1 MAVRP
6 TRVGP
11 VPASEV
17 AARAGARLDPR
28 GANVSLTGAT
38 VDSRGVLPGDLFGA
52 VPGFSTHGATFASAA
67 VAAGAAAVLT
77 DTQGAALASP
87 TGVPV
92 MVSDDPRQALGLASA
107 AIYGD
112 PSRALTL
119 IGITGTNGKT
129 TTTYFIDA
137 ALRRVHAK
145 TGLLGTVE
153 MRIGGESLPAVRTT
167 VEAPAFQAI
176 LARMLE
182 VGVSAA
188 TMEVSSHALELGRV
202 AGSHFAVAA
211 FSNLQRDHLDF
222 HPTME
227 DYFRAKARLFTPE
240 LSERGVVCVDD
251 EWGVRLAKEASIPI
265 VRLATRPEGGAAEWR
280 VGDMRLAADG
290 VGTDFVLV
298 GPAGERITASSPLPA
313 RINVS
318 NAALAVIVAIEA
330 GVPLAEAVA
339 GVASAPGVPGRM
351 QRILERD
358 AETPLAIV
366 DYAHTPDALERALE
380 GARTVTPGRL
390 ISVFG
395 AGGDRDTGKR
405 PQFGK
410 VAAALADVVVVTDD
424 NPRSEEPGAIREGI
438 LAGLRQERP
447 SMRDVHEV
455 APRED
460 AIRFALALAAPGDT
474 ILLSGKGHEDY
485 QEVAGVKH
493 PFSDPEE
500 LLKALAESGRS

>member
-1 MAVRP
+1 MRP
-6 TRVGP
+6 THVDP
-11 VPASEV
+11 VPVSEV
-17 AARAGARLDPR
+17 AARAGARLDPPD
-28 GANVSLTGAT
+28 AHASLTGAT
-38 VDSRGVLPGDLFGA
+38 VDSRGVLAGDLFGA
-52 VPGFSTHGATFASAA
+52 IPGFSMHGATFAAAA

-77 DTQGAALASP
+77 DEAGAPLAET
-87 TGVPV
+87 TGVP
-92 MVSDDPRQALGLASA
+92 MIVSGDPRRALGLASA

-119 IGITGTNGKT
+119 IGVTGTNGKT
-129 TTTYFIDA
+129 TTAYFIDA

-153 MRIGGESLPAVRTT
+153 MRIGGESVPAVRTT
-167 VEAPAFQAI
+167 IEAPAFQAI

-202 AGSHFAVAA
+202 AGSRFAVAA

-251 EWGVRLAKEASIPI
+251 EWGVRLGQESSIPVI
-265 VRLATRPEGGAAEWR
+265 RLATRPEAGAAEWT
-280 VGDMRLAADG
+280 VVEARLSADG
-290 VGTDFVLV
+290 VGTDFTLV
-298 GPAGERITASSPLPA
+298 GPTGDRIEASSPLPA

-318 NAALAVIVAIEA
+318 NAALAIIVAIEA
-330 GVPLAEAVA
+330 GVPIADAVA
-339 GVASAPGVPGRM
+339 GVASLPGVPGRM
-351 QRILERD
+351 QRVLERD
-358 AETPLAIV
+358 AGTPLAIV

-405 PQFGK
+405 PEFGK
-410 VAAALADVVVVTDD
+410 VAAALADVIVVTDD

-438 LAGLRQERP
+438 LAGLQEERP
-447 SMRDVHEV
+447 SMTDVHEV

-493 PFSDPEE
+493 HFSDPEE
-500 LLKALAESGRS
+500 LLKARAETGKR